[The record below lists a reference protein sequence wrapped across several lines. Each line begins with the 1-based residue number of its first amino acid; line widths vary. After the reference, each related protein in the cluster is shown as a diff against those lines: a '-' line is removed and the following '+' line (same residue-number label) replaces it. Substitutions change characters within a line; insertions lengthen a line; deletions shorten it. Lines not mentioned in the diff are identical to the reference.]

1 MFSRKT
7 VIIGGIIVLIIASI
21 SLLSFTRNRYGSFEA
36 GRIAIAFI
44 APFQKAAGAATDIL
58 KRTWSHYFSLVT
70 TAKEN
75 DRLRKALGYAEAER
89 NRLQEMEFANYRLRR
104 LLRFKKA
111 TSSSVIAAEVTG
123 RDPSSWFKAVIIN
136 KGKSDGLKKGMPV
149 IIPEGI
155 AGRVAEVTSH
165 YAKVLLI
172 FDQNSAVDA
181 FVQRT
186 RARGIVKG
194 EATGKCVLKYVLQKH
209 DIRVGDVVVSSGWD
223 GVFPK
228 GLRIGYV
235 SGVVKRTSGMFQE
248 VKVTPYVDFGKLE
261 EVLVIL
267 NSSEYDFM
275 SER

>member
-1 MFSRKT
+1 MFSKKT
-7 VIIGGIIVLIIASI
+7 IIIGSVIAFIVVNI
-21 SLLSFTRNRYGSFEA
+21 SLLSFARSRYGSFGP
-36 GRIAIAFI
+36 GRVAIVFI
-44 APFQKAAGAATDIL
+44 APFQKAVGTGAGFL
-58 KRTWSHYFSLVT
+58 KNIWNHYFSLVS

-75 DRLRKALGYAEAER
+75 DRLRQALGYADADR
-89 NRLQEMEFANYRLRR
+89 NQWQE
-104 LLRFKKA
+104 
-111 TSSSVIAAEVTG
+111 I
-123 RDPSSWFKAVIIN
+123 
-136 KGKSDGLKKGMPV
+136 SDGLKKGLPV

-155 AGRVAEVTSH
+155 AGHITEVTSH

-194 EATGKCVLKYVLQKH
+194 ETTGRCVLKYVLQKH
-209 DIRVGDVVVSSGWD
+209 DIRVGDTVVSSGWD

-235 SGVVKRTSGMFQE
+235 SKVVKRTSGIFQE
-248 VKVTPYVDFGKLE
+248 IKVTPYVDFDNLE

-267 NSSEYDFM
+267 NPPDYDFM
-275 SER
+275 SGR

>member
-7 VIIGGIIVLIIASI
+7 VIIGVIIASI
-21 SLLSFTRNRYGSFEA
+21 IITISFLSFMRSRHGSFNS
-36 GRIAIAFI
+36 GWIAIVFI
-44 APFQKAAGAATDIL
+44 APFQKAVGTATGFLESI
-58 KRTWSHYFSLVT
+58 WNHYFSLVA

-75 DRLRKALGYAEAER
+75 DRLKKALGYAEADR
-89 NRLQEMEFANYRLRR
+89 NQWQEMEFANYRLRK
-104 LLRFKKA
+104 LLRFKKN
-111 TSSSVIAAEVTG
+111 TSNRVIAAEVTG
-123 RDPSSWFKAVIIN
+123 RDPSSWFKAVIID
-136 KGKSDGLKKGMPV
+136 KGKSDGLAKGMPV

-155 AGRVAEVTSH
+155 AGHIAEVTSH
-165 YAKVLLI
+165 YAKVILV

-194 EATGKCVLKYVLQKH
+194 ESTGRCVLKYVLQKH
-209 DIRVGDVVVSSGWD
+209 DILVGDIVVSSGWD

-235 SGVVKRTSGMFQE
+235 SEVVKRTSGIFQE
-248 VKVTPYVDFGKLE
+248 IKVTPYVDFDKLE

-267 NSSEYDFM
+267 NPPDHDFM
-275 SER
+275 SRR